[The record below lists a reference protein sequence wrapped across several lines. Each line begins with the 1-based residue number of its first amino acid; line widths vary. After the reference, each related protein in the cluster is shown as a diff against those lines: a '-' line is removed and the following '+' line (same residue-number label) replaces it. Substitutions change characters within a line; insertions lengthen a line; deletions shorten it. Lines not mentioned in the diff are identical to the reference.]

1 MSHFTT
7 VQTKINNILRLE
19 LVLKELGMN
28 YTRAAEHETVK
39 VKGYLGQTTEAQL
52 VIHASK
58 TYEIGVNINAETGNV
73 TFVADWEFVEMTA
86 GYNQEE
92 FTRKVVQRYA
102 YHTVKEEV
110 TKRGYTLEEETT
122 DDKNHIHIKVSSWG
136 DG

>member
-7 VQTKINNILRLE
+7 VQTKINNLLRLE
-19 LVLKELGMN
+19 LVLKELGFA
-28 YTRAAEHETVK
+28 YTKAEEGELVH
-39 VKGYLGQTTEAQL
+39 VKGYLGQKTQAKM

-58 TYEIGVNINAETGNV
+58 SYEIGVNVDAETGNV

-86 GYNQEE
+86 GYSQDE

-110 TKRGYTLEEETT
+110 TKRGYTLEEEKV
-122 DDKNHIHIKVSSWG
+122 DEKQQIHIKVSSWG
-136 DG
+136 D